1 MQNRWLILEWLFA
14 LRLTQTRLQK
24 YKEWTIDQLFQLVKT
39 SHLRSTDV
47 TKLLRHPLNLEGGRN
62 LSRAVNLFG
71 KDITELFYIND
82 PQDQAPQDSIGQ
94 LILSTKTK
102 VKKKNYL
109 RIVHNFYF
117 TQNGSLKEGSDQM

>member
-1 MQNRWLILEWLFA
+1 M
-14 LRLTQTRLQK
+14 
-24 YKEWTIDQLFQLVKT
+24 KT

-94 LILSTKTK
+94 LILTTKTK

-109 RIVHNFYF
+109 RIDLNFYF
-117 TQNGSLKEGSDQM
+117 TQNALLKEGSDQMSLQLVRICRNSWV

>member
-1 MQNRWLILEWLFA
+1 M
-14 LRLTQTRLQK
+14 
-24 YKEWTIDQLFQLVKT
+24 KT

-71 KDITELFYIND
+71 KDITVLFYIND

-102 VKKKNYL
+102 LKKLKKKNYL

-117 TQNGSLKEGSDQM
+117 TQNASLKEGSDQMSLQPVRV